1 MCKSVEY
8 VIFSCSL
15 IQLTTYLLIQ
25 VKTDNIFPA
34 IFCGIFL
41 SDHQQNQVSQC
52 LQHLRKSPY
61 TINVPLTL
69 LECFSNKAAPF
80 SRKE

>member
-25 VKTDNIFPA
+25 KETDNIFPA

-41 SDHQQNQVSQC
+41 SGHQQNQF
-52 LQHLRKSPY
+52 LNAFN
-61 TINVPLTL
+61 T
-69 LECFSNKAAPF
+69 
-80 SRKE
+80 